1 MAFYLGIDGGGS
13 KTACAVGDE
22 SHLIATVT
30 AGPSN
35 IVRVGETAAR
45 ESLHQAVGQA
55 CAAAGITTQQIRRIC
70 VGAAGAGRPE
80 TASMVHKIL
89 AEILQGEIDVVG
101 DGPIALE
108 AAFGAGPGVIVIAGT
123 GSISYGRDAN
133 GKTAR
138 AGGWGFAVSDE
149 GSAHWIGR
157 AAIAALLR
165 ANGSEAGIESNSVL
179 WSVITKVWNVSSF
192 EKLVRIANAS
202 PPADF
207 SAIFPAVLTSAE
219 QGDRTSEG
227 ILEHAGR
234 ELAELAARV
243 IHRLFP
249 RREPARTTSGQS
261 PDAEHTVP
269 VALAGGVFRHAA
281 VVRQTFYNEV
291 RNRCPEAAL
300 NPQVVDPVL
309 GALQL
314 ARRDEKHAT
323 LE

>member
-1 MAFYLGIDGGGS
+1 
-13 KTACAVGDE
+13 
-22 SHLIATVT
+22 
-30 AGPSN
+30 
-35 IVRVGETAAR
+35 
-45 ESLHQAVGQA
+45 VGQA

-80 TASMVHKIL
+80 TASIVHKIL

-133 GKTAR
+133 GTTAR

-165 ANGSEAGIESNSVL
+165 ANGTEARIASDSVL
-179 WSVITKVWNVSSF
+179 WSIITKVWNVSSF
-192 EKLVRIANAS
+192 EKLIPIANAS

-219 QGDRTSEG
+219 QGDRMSEG

-234 ELAELAARV
+234 ELAELAASV

-261 PDAEHTVP
+261 LDAEHTVP
-269 VALAGGVFRHAA
+269 VAMAGGVFRHAA
-281 VVRQTFYNEV
+281 GVRQTFYNEV

-314 ARRDEKHAT
+314 ARRDEKRAT

>member
-1 MAFYLGIDGGGS
+1 VAFYLGIDGGGS

-22 SHLIATVT
+22 SQLIATVT

-55 CAAAGITTQQIRRIC
+55 CAAAGITPQQIRRIC
-70 VGAAGAGRPE
+70 AGAAGAGRSE
-80 TASMVHKIL
+80 TASIVHKIL

-108 AAFGAGPGVIVIAGT
+108 AAFGARPGVIVIAGT
-123 GSISYGRDAN
+123 GSISYGRN
-133 GKTAR
+133 GKGTTAR

-165 ANGSEAGIESNSVL
+165 ANGTESGVESDSVL
-179 WSVITKVWNVSSF
+179 WSAITKAWNVSSF
-192 EKLVRIANAS
+192 EKLIRIANAS

-227 ILEHAGR
+227 ILENAGR
-234 ELAELAARV
+234 ELAQLAASV

-249 RREPARTTSGQS
+249 RREPVRANPGESL
-261 PDAEHTVP
+261 DAEPTVP
-269 VALAGGVFRHAA
+269 VAMAGGVFRHAA
-281 VVRQTFYNEV
+281 VVRQAFYNEV

-323 LE
+323 LP

>member
-45 ESLHQAVGQA
+45 ESLHQAVRQA
-55 CAAAGITTQQIRRIC
+55 CAAAGITTQQIKRIC
-70 VGAAGAGRPE
+70 AGAAGAGGPE
-80 TASMVHKIL
+80 IASTIHQIL
-89 AEILQGEIDVVG
+89 AEIFQGEIHVVA
-101 DGPIALE
+101 DAPIALE

-123 GSISYGRDAN
+123 GSISFGRDAN

-157 AAIAALLR
+157 TAIAALLR
-165 ANGSEAGIESNSVL
+165 ANVGETCSESQPSL
-179 WSVITKVWNVSSF
+179 WPVIAKLWNISSL
-192 EKLVRIANAS
+192 EQLIRIANAS
-202 PPADF
+202 PPPDF
-207 SAIFPAVLTSAE
+207 AAIFPAVLTAAE
-219 QGDRTSEG
+219 QGGVTSQG
-227 ILEHAGR
+227 ILQHAGR
-234 ELAELAARV
+234 ELADLAVSV
-243 IHRLFP
+243 IHQLFP
-249 RREPARTTSGQS
+249 RDESTRTTSPQS
-261 PDAEHTVP
+261 PPAEHTVP
-269 VALAGGVFRHAA
+269 VAMAGGVFRHAA

-300 NPQVVDPVL
+300 NPRVVDPVL
-309 GALQL
+309 GALRL
-314 ARRDEKHAT
+314 ARRDEKQAT

>member
-1 MAFYLGIDGGGS
+1 VAFYLGIDGGGS

-22 SHLIATVT
+22 SRLIATVT

-55 CAAAGITTQQIRRIC
+55 CAAAGITTQQIKRIC

-80 TASMVHKIL
+80 TASMVHQML
-89 AEILQGEIDVVG
+89 AEIVQGEIDVVG

-165 ANGSEAGIESNSVL
+165 ANGTDAGIESDSVL
-179 WSVITKVWNVSSF
+179 WSVITRVWNVSSF
-192 EKLVRIANAS
+192 EKLIRIANAS

-219 QGDRTSEG
+219 QGDPRSEG

-234 ELAELAARV
+234 ELAELAASV
-243 IHRLFP
+243 IDRLFP
-249 RREPARTTSGQS
+249 RREAARPTPGQWL
-261 PDAEHTVP
+261 DAEPTVP
-269 VALAGGVFRHAA
+269 VAMAGGVFRHAA

-291 RNRCPEAAL
+291 RHRCPEAAP

-314 ARRDEKHAT
+314 ARRDEKPAT
-323 LE
+323 LQ